1 MKRVLVILFLI
12 LALNIYADFSEII
25 ELDNGAAISY
35 SQDQAMAS
43 EGEYIYF
50 AFWSNEMIK
59 LAVSDNS
66 GSSFSYFNV
75 AESTVEN
82 KPILLL
88 DTENNLH
95 VFFAQASSLYQAIS
109 TDQGETFTIETFSEE
124 AGGFYAATLIEDE
137 LEVLYSQDIH
147 TNLAYYQLF
156 NDIEASVNADGGI
169 SAGMVK
175 YWGQD
180 VIYGPVHSNDD
191 IWLQNAGGGD
201 NNGWP
206 TFYGKVTTSGNFLI
220 YPSGESLVGAA
231 YPPDV
236 LDNIFQGGY
245 VENAP
250 EIYHE
255 NSIDLIETNG
265 IHLLPTNADLAV
277 IELNGSTYS
286 GYYGEIV
293 EIGTQEFP
301 VYSWYPSDAQQVNEI
316 IAEGGNWFEDSELI
330 YTNQMTLYDT
340 IWTAISGSANDE
352 AFWVDGDLYI
362 SGEVSGMQVWGCS
375 GNAYLL
381 GDISYSNTVLG
392 EHPDGFLGINANG
405 EPEYDENAVNETD
418 FFALASDSQIKIAY
432 KFRLEN
438 EGETTMYD
446 NNAEGIILYG
456 FFLAPHDA
464 DEEEYG
470 EYASHYDGVFTFDYQ
485 HPHGSTPNFVAP
497 SPYSGADTLYS
508 YVDLH
513 KYIFPPDPLIA
524 DELQI
529 FNLQSNGVMGN
540 GNHFAYPYQ
549 LVGFPYDSSQNPG
562 PYANSYPNFS
572 PDYVEPD
579 GTDWPWYNPVWPESA
594 ETISNN
600 LWYSGRNAT
609 LYGSIIQRR
618 RGYMRRSGSDPYNHP
633 SPPTTNPEEFHYGG
647 THPPT
652 GFSKNYFYDARLAT
666 AQFPNITNNL
676 VIKNFFYA
684 TSQDQGASFSSQ
696 PLETYNHN
704 NLDNLRKVTD
714 QSQLYYLLQ
723 TAYEDGFS
731 TALLQKNAQ
740 AQFDVIFESI
750 ELGYISALQ
759 KIGAELFLL
768 ERETDDA
775 GNLQFNL
782 ISWQPE
788 TDFQQI
794 LTLPANTLA
803 ANSLL
808 IDTNLVILFA
818 DSDNQLNIYYDFESS
833 QFTSQY
839 SWQAPFEHNLQ
850 QIALQFAQ
858 DKIHLL
864 AQEAETAATYYL
876 QGDWNGILPTGDQPA
891 PQLTYRLE
899 NYPNPF
905 NPTTTIS
912 FQANEAE
919 NVAIEIY
926 NIKGQLVRNIA
937 IENQPYQINQVVWNG
952 KDQSGKAV
960 GSGVYMYRLL
970 ADDKNVLSNK
980 MLLMK

>member
-1 MKRVLVILFLI
+1 
-12 LALNIYADFSEII
+12 
-25 ELDNGAAISY
+25 
-35 SQDQAMAS
+35 
-43 EGEYIYF
+43 
-50 AFWSNEMIK
+50 
-59 LAVSDNS
+59 
-66 GSSFSYFNV
+66 
-75 AESTVEN
+75 
-82 KPILLL
+82 
-88 DTENNLH
+88 
-95 VFFAQASSLYQAIS
+95 
-109 TDQGETFTIETFSEE
+109 
-124 AGGFYAATLIEDE
+124 
-137 LEVLYSQDIH
+137 
-147 TNLAYYQLF
+147 
-156 NDIEASVNADGGI
+156 
-169 SAGMVK
+169 
-175 YWGQD
+175 
-180 VIYGPVHSNDD
+180 
-191 IWLQNAGGGD
+191 
-201 NNGWP
+201 
-206 TFYGKVTTSGNFLI
+206 
-220 YPSGESLVGAA
+220 
-231 YPPDV
+231 
-236 LDNIFQGGY
+236 
-245 VENAP
+245 
-250 EIYHE
+250 
-255 NSIDLIETNG
+255 
-265 IHLLPTNADLAV
+265 
-277 IELNGSTYS
+277 
-286 GYYGEIV
+286 
-293 EIGTQEFP
+293 
-301 VYSWYPSDAQQVNEI
+301 
-316 IAEGGNWFEDSELI
+316 
-330 YTNQMTLYDT
+330 
-340 IWTAISGSANDE
+340 
-352 AFWVDGDLYI
+352 
-362 SGEVSGMQVWGCS
+362 
-375 GNAYLL
+375 
-381 GDISYSNTVLG
+381 
-392 EHPDGFLGINANG
+392 
-405 EPEYDENAVNETD
+405 
-418 FFALASDSQIKIAY
+418 
-432 KFRLEN
+432 
-438 EGETTMYD
+438 
-446 NNAEGIILYG
+446 
-456 FFLAPHDA
+456 
-464 DEEEYG
+464 
-470 EYASHYDGVFTFDYQ
+470 
-485 HPHGSTPNFVAP
+485 
-497 SPYSGADTLYS
+497 
-508 YVDLH
+508 
-513 KYIFPPDPLIA
+513 
-524 DELQI
+524 
-529 FNLQSNGVMGN
+529 
-540 GNHFAYPYQ
+540 
-549 LVGFPYDSSQNPG
+549 
-562 PYANSYPNFS
+562 
-572 PDYVEPD
+572 
-579 GTDWPWYNPVWPESA
+579 
-594 ETISNN
+594 
-600 LWYSGRNAT
+600 
-609 LYGSIIQRR
+609 
-618 RGYMRRSGSDPYNHP
+618 MRRSGSDPYNHP

-850 QIALQFAQ
+850 QIALQFAE

-876 QGDWNGILPTGDQPA
+876 QGDWNGILPTADQPA
-891 PQLTYRLE
+891 PQLAYRLE